1 MRTLPPYQPEPKL
14 LNYVEVCFSPA
25 DYPLYQEN
33 FELVVVIDVLR
44 ATSAIC
50 TALENGV
57 ERIKPVASV
66 TEAEEWKAK
75 GHIGAAERNGQIVP
89 GFDLGNSPIAYIER
103 KEELAGKSVVLTT
116 TNGTKAIDI
125 ASEKDT
131 VVIGSLNN
139 LQALCN
145 WLLEQDQNVLVLASG
160 WKDKFNLEDTICAGA
175 IADNLME
182 SGHFKADEDSTIAA
196 KFVYRSARDNM
207 FAFLRASSHRR
218 RLRRLH
224 LNEDVKYCLTPNN
237 LSTIP
242 ILRDGYLIRLDGNDT
257 PSSFQES
264 TSTANA

>member
-1 MRTLPPYQPEPKL
+1 

-25 DYPLYQEN
+25 DYPLYRED

-57 ERIKPVASV
+57 DRIKPVASV
-66 TEAEEWKAK
+66 TEAQQWQAE
-75 GHIGAAERNGQIVP
+75 GFIGAAERNGEIVE
-89 GFDLGNSPIAYIER
+89 GFDLGNSPLAYIER
-103 KEELAGKSVVLTT
+103 ADELKGKTVVLTT

-125 ASEKDT
+125 PSEKNR

-139 LQALCN
+139 LNAICN
-145 WLLEQDQNVLVLASG
+145 WLVEQDENILILGSG

-175 IADNLME
+175 IADQLIE
-182 SGHFKADEDSTIAA
+182 SGRFKADEDSTVAA
-196 KFVYRSARDNM
+196 KFIYRSARDNM

-218 RLRRLH
+218 RLRRLN

-242 ILRDGYLIRLDGNDT
+242 ILEDGFLVRLEETGTKN
-257 PSSFQES
+257 SVEKES
-264 TSTANA
+264 ALRSENEA